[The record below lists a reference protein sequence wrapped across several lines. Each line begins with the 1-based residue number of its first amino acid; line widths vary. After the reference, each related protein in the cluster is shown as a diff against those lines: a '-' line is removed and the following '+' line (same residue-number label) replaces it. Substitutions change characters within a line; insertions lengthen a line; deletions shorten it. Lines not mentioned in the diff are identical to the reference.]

1 MVFTKKTAKGVFSW
15 KKDVYTLNV
24 RQRNVSPIFTFFY
37 GGLTMDI
44 QFSARHFNASAGLQD
59 RIQEEMDKLAKFYP
73 NITSASV
80 VLDHEVE
87 HQRHCEITVNITGSQ
102 VVASA
107 DEENMGKAVDVALDR
122 VKIQLKKANDKQ
134 NDHRAQPVSDVV

>member
-1 MVFTKKTAKGVFSW
+1 
-15 KKDVYTLNV
+15 
-24 RQRNVSPIFTFFY
+24 
-37 GGLTMDI
+37 MDI

-73 NITSASV
+73 NITGASV
-80 VLDHEVE
+80 ILDHDVE
-87 HQRHCEITVNITGSQ
+87 PQRHCEISVNITGSV

-107 DEENMGKAVDVALDR
+107 DEENMGKAVDVALER

-134 NDHRAQPVSDVV
+134 NDHRAQPLSDLA

>member
-1 MVFTKKTAKGVFSW
+1 MRGNQPCLYA
-15 KKDVYTLNV
+15 
-24 RQRNVSPIFTFFY
+24 IFNY
-37 GGLTMDI
+37 GGIKMDI

-80 VLDHEVE
+80 ILDHEVE
-87 HQRHCEITVNITGSQ
+87 HQRHCEITVNITGSV

-107 DEENMGKAVDVALDR
+107 DEDNMGKAVDVTLER
-122 VKIQLKKANDKQ
+122 IKVQLKKANDKQ
-134 NDHRAQPVSDVV
+134 NDHRAQPVSNLT

>member
-1 MVFTKKTAKGVFSW
+1 MNFAVLFE

-24 RQRNVSPIFTFFY
+24 KQKALRIAIFLLRRY
-37 GGLTMDI
+37 TMDI

-73 NITSASV
+73 NITGASV

-87 HQRHCEITVNITGSQ
+87 HQRHCDITVNITGN
-102 VVASA
+102 VITASA
-107 DEENMGKAVDVALDR
+107 DEENMGKAVDVALER
-122 VKIQLKKANDKQ
+122 VKTQLKKANEKQ
-134 NDHRAQPVSDVV
+134 NDHRSQPASSLA

>member
-1 MVFTKKTAKGVFSW
+1 
-15 KKDVYTLNV
+15 
-24 RQRNVSPIFTFFY
+24 
-37 GGLTMDI
+37 MDI

-59 RIQEEMDKLAKFYP
+59 RIQEEMDKLTKFYP

-80 VLDHEVE
+80 ILDHEVE
-87 HQRHCEITVNITGSQ
+87 HQRHCEITVSITGSQ

-107 DEENMGKAVDVALDR
+107 DEENMGKAVDVALER
-122 VKIQLKKANDKQ
+122 IKTQLKKANEKQ

>member
-1 MVFTKKTAKGVFSW
+1 
-15 KKDVYTLNV
+15 
-24 RQRNVSPIFTFFY
+24 
-37 GGLTMDI
+37 MDI

-80 VLDHEVE
+80 ILDHEVE
-87 HQRHCEITVNITGSQ
+87 HRRHCEITVNITGTQ

-107 DEENMGKAVDVALDR
+107 DEENMGKAVDVTLER
-122 VKIQLKKANDKQ
+122 VKTQLKKANEKQ
-134 NDHRAQPVSDVV
+134 NDHRAQPISDIV